1 MMKRLFDCPRL
12 GWVVTLCV
20 AAAGASVALGNA
32 ALVAAQVPAPEVR
45 ATVRHAETERTE
57 LLRQRDAEPGR
68 ASLLASPFGPMPRVA
83 PGAHAAAVPTRIGL
97 YATRE
102 HAEDIDGMMNGEVVW
117 ISLECCAA
125 DAVERALGTTYGLV
139 AARNLPPD
147 APVFVD
153 GEHAEPALT
162 ARLADRLSDAG
173 LTRVFVLLP

>member
-1 MMKRLFDCPRL
+1 MKQWFQCERLCWGVSL
-12 GWVVTLCV
+12 LV
-20 AAAGASVALGNA
+20 AVLAASLAFGSA
-32 ALVAAQVPAPEVR
+32 ALVAAQAPPSEAR
-45 ATVRHAETERTE
+45 AAQARTSSE
-57 LLRQRDAEPGR
+57 HTDAQRQRGAEPGR
-68 ASLLASPFGPMPRVA
+68 ASLLASPFGPMPWHA
-83 PGAHAAAVPTRIGL
+83 PTALHAEAQTRNGV

-102 HAEDIDGMMNGEVVW
+102 YAENIDAMMNGEVVW
-117 ISLECCAA
+117 VSLECCAA
-125 DAVERALGTTYGLV
+125 DAVERALGTTHGLV